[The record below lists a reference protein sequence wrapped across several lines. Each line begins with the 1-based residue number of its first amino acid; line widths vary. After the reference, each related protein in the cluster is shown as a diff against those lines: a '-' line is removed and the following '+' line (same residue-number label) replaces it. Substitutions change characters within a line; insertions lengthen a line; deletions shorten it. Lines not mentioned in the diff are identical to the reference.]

1 MIILKRG
8 IPVTIAVLVG
18 LITLAAMLLSLPV
31 VDLLLNWAGFLAAAA
46 LILGILNLLSV
57 HVRRTGGGNMY
68 SLVLVLSM
76 LATFALAITDAAGQT
91 QGGVDA
97 VFSVVQAPLEAALAS
112 LLAFFLLFA
121 GVRMMRVRRNAVAI
135 VFLVTALF
143 FLLTQAPLPQTLSS
157 TLLPIREWLDAIV
170 VVSGTRGLM
179 LGIALGVIVL
189 SVRLLFGLER
199 PYSS

>member
-8 IPVTIAVLVG
+8 IPVTIAILVG
-18 LITLAAMLLSLPV
+18 LIVLAGLLFSAPL

-57 HVRRTGGGNMY
+57 HVRRTGEGNIY
-68 SLVLVLSM
+68 SLVLVLSIF
-76 LATFALAITDAAGQT
+76 AVFALAITDAGGQT

-97 VFSVVQAPLEAALAS
+97 VFSTVQAPLEAALAS

-121 GVRMMRVRRNAVAI
+121 GVRMMRVRRNAVAA
-135 VFLVTALF
+135 VFMASTLF
-143 FLLTQAPLPQTLSS
+143 FLLTRAPLPQALSS
-157 TLLPIREWLDAIV
+157 TLLPIREWLDAIL

-189 SVRLLFGLER
+189 SIRLLIGLER